1 MWPVSDSEEEEEES
15 DSDSDSESS
24 VASNRGDSK
33 PAARS
38 EGEESGVDMEVDQEH
53 NAPPKH
59 QGGQIEID
67 QEQDVPLEP
76 EGAEEIQPEKNGQPE
91 HQVAEQMEVETENNA
106 QPEPKVAEVES
117 GVPAGSPQPE
127 TNAPPKHQLAEPM
140 EVEMDK
146 NAQPE
151 PKVAEVESGEAAR
164 SPQPE
169 KNAPPQPQ
177 VAEPMEVEREENAP
191 EMESGV
197 AVGSPHQE
205 PPTAQAQNAAYGD
218 QSGQEASTKVASTSK
233 SILTSST
240 KRKTLAKAKRK
251 PPETDSIDFGEE
263 TKNTKRLKQQASR
276 AATDRGRGRGRSRGG
291 GSARG
296 RGASARRSGRGG

>member
-1 MWPVSDSEEEEEES
+1 
-15 DSDSDSESS
+15 
-24 VASNRGDSK
+24 
-33 PAARS
+33 
-38 EGEESGVDMEVDQEH
+38 
-53 NAPPKH
+53 
-59 QGGQIEID
+59 
-67 QEQDVPLEP
+67 
-76 EGAEEIQPEKNGQPE
+76 
-91 HQVAEQMEVETENNA
+91 MEVEMENNA

-127 TNAPPKHQLAEPM
+127 TNAPPKHQLAKPM

-151 PKVAEVESGEAAR
+151 PKVAEVQSGEAAG

-191 EMESGV
+191 EVGSGV

-205 PPTAQAQNAAYGD
+205 PTTAQAQNAAYGD

-251 PPETDSIDFGEE
+251 PPETDIIDFGEE

-276 AATDRGRGRGRSRGG
+276 AATDRG
-291 GSARG
+291 
-296 RGASARRSGRGG
+296 